1 MGFMIQLIGLF
12 LLITSALAA
21 QPLTRNERNRA
32 ISELHATR
40 KLLQDAV
47 AGLKVKQLNFKPNEK
62 SWSIAEI
69 VEHLAVVEDG
79 LFATYQQ
86 VAGGPAV
93 AGAKSAFK
101 DEDYLKVIRSRD
113 QKVQAPESMAP
124 KKTFPSTPKALE
136 AFNQR
141 RLRNIDF
148 LDKTRDEDLR
158 RKILSGQNIDA
169 YQIFLL
175 LAAHAERHVSQI
187 NELKSNARYPRS

>member
-1 MGFMIQLIGLF
+1 MMLRLGIF
-12 LLITSALAA
+12 LAFSLALSA

-32 ISELHATR
+32 MSELHATR
-40 KLLQDAV
+40 KLVQDAV
-47 AGLKVKQLNFKPNEK
+47 AGLKEKQLNFKPNEK

-79 LFATYQQ
+79 LFAAYKQ

-101 DEDYLKVIRSRD
+101 DEDYIKVIRSRD

-136 AFNQR
+136 AFNER

-148 LDKTRDEDLR
+148 VDKTKDEDLR
-158 RKILSGQNIDA
+158 RKIMSGQNIDA

-175 LAAHAERHVSQI
+175 IAAHAERHVSQI
-187 NELKSNARYPRS
+187 NELKSNARYPR

>member
-1 MGFMIQLIGLF
+1 MLRLGIF
-12 LLITSALAA
+12 LAFSLALSA

-32 ISELHATR
+32 MSELHATR
-40 KLLQDAV
+40 KLVQDAV
-47 AGLKVKQLNFKPNEK
+47 AGLKEKQLNFKPNEK

-79 LFATYQQ
+79 LFAAYKQ

-101 DEDYLKVIRSRD
+101 DEDYIKVIRSRD

-136 AFNQR
+136 AFNER

-148 LDKTRDEDLR
+148 VDKTKDEDLR
-158 RKILSGQNIDA
+158 RKIMSGQNIDA

-175 LAAHAERHVSQI
+175 IAAHAERHVSQI
-187 NELKSNARYPRS
+187 NELKSNARYPR

>member
-1 MGFMIQLIGLF
+1 MMIRIGMF
-12 LLITSALAA
+12 LLVAGALAA

-40 KLLQDAV
+40 KLVLDAA
-47 AGLKVKQLNFKPNEK
+47 AGLKDKQLNFKPGEK
-62 SWSIAEI
+62 SWTIAEI
-69 VEHLAVVEDG
+69 IEHLAVVEDG
-79 LFATYQQ
+79 LFAAYKQL
-86 VAGGPAV
+86 AGGPAV

-101 DEDYLKVIRSRD
+101 DEDYIKLIRSRE

-124 KKTFPSTPKALE
+124 KKTFSSTPKALE
-136 AFNQR
+136 AFNER

-148 LDKTRDEDLR
+148 LDKTKDEDLR

-175 LAAHAERHVSQI
+175 IAAHAERHVSQI
-187 NELKSNARYPRS
+187 NEIKANPRYPRS